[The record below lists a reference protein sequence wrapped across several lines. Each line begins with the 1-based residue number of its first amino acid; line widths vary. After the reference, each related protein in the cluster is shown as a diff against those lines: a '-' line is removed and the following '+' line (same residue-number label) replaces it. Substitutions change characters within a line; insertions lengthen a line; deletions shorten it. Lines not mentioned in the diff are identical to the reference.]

1 MKHMTAM
8 EIDRLHKQQNAA
20 LIGMKSKY
28 QTILEFDEVTRR
40 DMKPMT
46 ADGREFTK
54 ARRDAR
60 TDLVNELKQVL
71 HGMNE
76 RKQRALMARPN
87 WTRFG
92 FMSNYRFAEEAEDSV
107 LSNGKTLSSIL
118 NEITRLRIANEA
130 RLIPAQELASQA
142 DAAAAAGDWG
152 SLRIYAMEVGNRVA
166 DKGLSGEQL
175 RDAQKQVA
183 SLLEEVVLPSEQA
196 ESLTKID
203 EIEAMAENGL
213 KVFYSAVGI
222 TYHGLKGGVPE
233 MPKSEE
239 QKAA

>member
-71 HGMNE
+71 HGMND
-76 RKQRALMARPN
+76 RKQRALMARSN

-142 DAAAAAGDWG
+142 DAAAA
-152 SLRIYAMEVGNRVA
+152 RYY
-166 DKGLSGEQL
+166 KP
-175 RDAQKQVA
+175 AQQ
-183 SLLEEVVLPSEQA
+183 
-196 ESLTKID
+196 T
-203 EIEAMAENGL
+203 
-213 KVFYSAVGI
+213 
-222 TYHGLKGGVPE
+222 H
-233 MPKSEE
+233 
-239 QKAA
+239 